1 MSENTETASAYFL
14 LAQKAAER
22 GEVQQALYYSER
34 GQELLLRPSVEIEA
48 PGIVIGES
56 LRVGHLGRV
65 LAAKAEKAFRG

>member
-1 MSENTETASAYFL
+1 MSIAAETAASYFL

-48 PGIVIGES
+48 LEQM
-56 LRVGHLGRV
+56 RR
-65 LAAKAEKAFRG
+65 EKVRCPSQVFAQ